1 MSTAIAHTWPP
12 ALQALTAGLARGA
25 GGAQWRV
32 QGLKG
37 GARAYFLWRLLGGAP
52 RPALVIAPTGK
63 EAERL
68 AGDLRFCFGE
78 SDEAEPFARRI
89 HYLPGWEV
97 TPFEDLSPAS
107 DVVAARIEG
116 LYHLRQSVNPIV
128 ITTPEALLQRVP
140 ARAAFANQY
149 LYVVEGEEIDRD
161 DVAARLVSW
170 GYRRVPLVEDRGDV
184 SIRGGI
190 IDVFPPAHP
199 KPLRLQLFG
208 DQIEAMHAFDPVSQR
223 LAGRQSELLLLPMRE
238 FDPTAGQQPEIARA
252 IEMRALDLELA
263 RDERLL
269 MMEGLASGLLFPG
282 VEFCLPYFHEELGTL
297 WEYLPAGCAVFV
309 DQAGEVDAQLERA
322 AALVERRASEREA
335 EHRFFPPPEQLYLS
349 VSAWRAALAA
359 LPVVEIESLDVLAAD
374 GRETRLS
381 VQSFS
386 TADLKAARVH
396 QRHEVS
402 FAPVAEQVRAWRAE
416 GCRVVFV
423 AGSEPQTQ
431 RLARLLEANEIP
443 AAVTPRAFGEAV
455 AGGAGP
461 APARRDAGVEIVLG
475 HLSEGFRVPEEGL
488 VVVTEADVFGE
499 VRRRAARRVSVSQLL
514 QNLAELRPEDYI
526 VHLDHGVGI
535 YRGLR
540 HLQVAGTEGDYLHLE
555 YAGGDR
561 LYLPVDRIS
570 LVQKYVGAEGAVP
583 ALDRLGSGSW
593 DKVKQ
598 KTRET
603 IFAMA
608 QALLATHAARE
619 IDARAAYPPPDAYF
633 REFEATFPF
642 EETPDQ
648 QQAIDDVLSDMAGAK
663 SMDRLVCGDV
673 GYGKTEVAM
682 RAALKAIV
690 DGKQVAF
697 LAPTTVLAFQHT
709 RTLKERF
716 AGFPVRIDMVSRF
729 RTKQEQDG
737 ILKQLA
743 DGHLDIIVGT
753 HRLLSKDVN
762 FRDLGLLVVD
772 EEQRFGVAH
781 KERIK
786 HLRKK
791 VDVLTMTATPI
802 PRTLNMSLVGIR
814 DMSVIET
821 PPRDRLSIQT
831 QVVKFDTDV
840 VNRAIRTELER
851 DGQVYFVHNRVESI
865 FSMASLIQKLVPHAR
880 IAIGHGQMGDQELE
894 RVMVDFVAKK
904 YDVLVATTIVENGL
918 DIPNANT
925 IVINRADRYGL
936 SQLYQLRGR
945 VGRSDRRAYAYLL
958 IPPEQSLSPI
968 AKRRLAAIREFS
980 DLGSGFRIAA
990 LDLEIRGAGN
1000 LLGGQQS
1007 GQIEAVGFDM
1017 YLKLLEET
1025 VRELKG
1031 EDLEDERRAVVNL
1044 RIDLRI
1050 DDTYIPD
1057 MNQRL
1062 MVYRRLARAALL
1074 DEVQSILEELRD
1086 RYGPLTTAV
1095 ENLAQYARI
1104 RLLSDQIGLESLDRE
1119 GTTVVLKF
1127 RPDARIDPAF
1137 LAELLQNRGD
1147 LKLLPP
1153 AVLRL
1158 DMARPEDA
1166 PGTARRATGRLKPAR
1181 TAPDVVSSSW
1191 WTERATSEVAPGFTR
1206 GEILA
1211 EVPPDPT
1218 SPGGL
1223 FERLGR
1229 LLDQL
1234 SRALVTG

>member
-335 EHRFFPPPEQLYLS
+335 EHRFFPPPERLYLS

-673 GYGKTEVAM
+673 GYGKTEVAL
-682 RAALKAIV
+682 RA
-690 DGKQVAF
+690 AF
-697 LAPTTVLAFQHT
+697 LAVMGGRQVAVLVPTTVLAQQHFVT
-709 RTLKERF
+709 FRKRCE
-716 AGFPVRIDMVSRF
+716 GYPVRVEALSRF
-729 RTKQEQDG
+729 QSAAQQKETLRG
-737 ILKQLA
+737 LA
-743 DGHLDIIVGT
+743 AGTVDIVVGT
-753 HRLLSKDVN
+753 HRLLQADVE
-762 FRDLGLLVVD
+762 FKHLGLLVID
-772 EEQRFGVAH
+772 EEHRFGVKH

-786 HLRKK
+786 EMRAL
-791 VDVLTMTATPI
+791 VDVMAMTATPI
-802 PRTLNMSLVGIR
+802 PRTLQLSLTGIR
-814 DMSVIET
+814 DLSVIET
-821 PPRDRLSIQT
+821 PPVDRLA
-831 QVVKFDTDV
+831 V
-840 VNRAIRTELER
+840 RTYVTRYDDDIVRDAVQRER
-851 DGQVYFVHNRVESI
+851 ERGGQVFFIHNQVENI
-865 FSMASLIQKLVPHAR
+865 ELMARHLRTVVPEAR
-880 IAIGHGQMGDQELE
+880 FAVAHGQMHERELE
-894 RVMVDFVAKK
+894 KVMLQFMQREV
-904 YDVLVATTIVENGL
+904 DVLVCSTIVESGI

-925 IVINRADRYGL
+925 IIINRADHLGL
-936 SQLYQLRGR
+936 AQLYQLRGR
-945 VGRSDRRAYAYLL
+945 VGRSHERAYAYLMIPGEHL
-958 IPPEQSLSPI
+958 ITKDAQ
-968 AKRRLAAIREFS
+968 KRLRVLQELDDLGGGFKLAAH
-980 DLGSGFRIAA
+980 
-990 LDLEIRGAGN
+990 DLEIRGAGN
-1000 LLGGQQS
+1000 LLGKQQS
-1007 GQIEAVGFDM
+1007 GQIAAVGFELYTHM
-1017 YLKLLEET
+1017 LEEA
-1025 VRELKG
+1025 VMELRG
-1031 EDLEDERRAVVNL
+1031 QRRRVDVEPEIQLGFPA
-1044 RIDLRI
+1044 
-1050 DDTYIPD
+1050 YIPD
-1057 MNQRL
+1057 SYIPDENQRL
-1062 MVYRRLARAALL
+1062 VFYRRLATTRNTAELEEIAAELAERYGRIPPLVDSFLRVMDLRRVLKICMITRAILRQGAVTLTFHSEAPIEVEQLVALVQRGKGRYRL
-1074 DEVQSILEELRD
+1074 SADFQLSFTPHHTDWDGLVQEIQDVLREVQQPIAA
-1086 RYGPLTTAV
+1086 P
-1095 ENLAQYARI
+1095 Q
-1104 RLLSDQIGLESLDRE
+1104 
-1119 GTTVVLKF
+1119 
-1127 RPDARIDPAF
+1127 PA
-1137 LAELLQNRGD
+1137 A
-1147 LKLLPP
+1147 
-1153 AVLRL
+1153 
-1158 DMARPEDA
+1158 A
-1166 PGTARRATGRLKPAR
+1166 PR
-1181 TAPDVVSSSW
+1181 
-1191 WTERATSEVAPGFTR
+1191 
-1206 GEILA
+1206 
-1211 EVPPDPT
+1211 
-1218 SPGGL
+1218 
-1223 FERLGR
+1223 
-1229 LLDQL
+1229 
-1234 SRALVTG
+1234 